1 MDGLLDRYVHA
12 PDLTEV
18 GNFSNLIDKADPFL
32 RESEK
37 RIETQFAF
45 ATTVPRQISAVNVLR
60 EAGWRDLGHRYNQF
74 HGPNFI
80 TLWFKEFADRVKP
93 AQPADY
99 LEGWMGAVPPRGA
112 FSCGIWVEAKPFGWS
127 EKYLQTK
134 YLSVWRQPNWEG
146 TEEQKYLRGVALR
159 ENGWQ
164 LMGHSKLGGSIWHT
178 AEPHTSENRYEA
190 YDTQKYGVRGRVP
203 VEGWVER

>member
-1 MDGLLDRYVHA
+1 MDGVLDCYIHA
-12 PDLTEV
+12 LDLTEV

-37 RIETQFAF
+37 LIETQFAF
-45 ATTVPRQISAVNVLR
+45 ATTVPRQKVAEAVLR

-134 YLSVWRQPNWEG
+134 YLSVWRLPQQSTREEG
-146 TEEQKYLRGVALR
+146 TLMM
-159 ENGWQ
+159 ENGWH
-164 LMGHSKLGGSIWHT
+164 LLNTTRLGGQIWHT
-178 AEPHTSENRYEA
+178 AEPHSQENRYEA
-190 YDTQKYGVRGRVP
+190 YPTRKYTQHGRIA